1 MEENR
6 RTNGAS
12 VVSALGVLY
21 IVLASVRSFLVVSAG
36 ARLPG
41 QLLNVLLVSVPALAL
56 AYCGRYLPRT
66 DVPRDVHFRVAGW
79 TLLAGGVIIAV
90 LVVVEFSPGSGI
102 GNLRLAALL
111 FGALGSLG
119 GFGIGL
125 QEARAITEA
134 RETERQRRAV
144 ERYSGELER
153 QNDRLES
160 FAGMLAHELRN
171 PLNIAQIYLQQ
182 VEDDSE
188 AVEEIASGL
197 DRIEEM
203 IDILLVTVRG
213 SEANIDWQTVA
224 LSEVAEDAWADLSPE
239 EARLVVET
247 DQAIRADPVH
257 VRHLLKNLFGNA
269 VEHGSTSP
277 RSEAH
282 EDAVEHGS
290 TSSRPADD
298 DAVEHGS
305 TSPRSQAHEDAVEH
319 CENDVTV
326 RVGTLGD
333 ADGFYVEDDGAGI
346 PEDARN
352 EVVEAGY
359 TTKSDGIGLGLTF
372 VANLVDT
379 YDWEWTITESEAGGA
394 RFEFSDVD
402 VVTAAEP
409 RAN

>member
-1 MEENR
+1 MEENG

-21 IVLASVRSFLVVSAG
+21 IVLAAVRSFLVVSAG

-197 DRIEEM
+197 DRIEET

-213 SEANIDWQTVA
+213 SEANIDWQTVV

-277 RSEAH
+277 RSQAH
-282 EDAVEHGS
+282 EDAVES
-290 TSSRPADD
+290 
-298 DAVEHGS
+298 GS
-305 TSPRSQAHEDAVEH
+305 TSPRSQSREDAVEH
-319 CENDVTV
+319 GENDVTV